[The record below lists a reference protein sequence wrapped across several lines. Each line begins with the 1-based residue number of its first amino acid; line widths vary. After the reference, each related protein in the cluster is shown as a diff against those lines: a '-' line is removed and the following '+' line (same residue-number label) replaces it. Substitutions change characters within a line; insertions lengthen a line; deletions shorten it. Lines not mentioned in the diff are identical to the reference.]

1 MFCGISL
8 LRAPGLYQDVS
19 YLDGV
24 EWHSKPVLCYAL
36 QIDNRSCH
44 NRSSTRGTAKR
55 ICVPKIGVSLGIR
68 ISVKVTIACSHDMLS
83 PTLYIEAVAVAG
95 KR

>member
-1 MFCGISL
+1 MFRDIPL
-8 LRAPGLYQDVS
+8 LRAPGLYQDLS

-24 EWHSKPVLCYAL
+24 EWHSKPIQRYAL

-44 NRSSTRGTAKR
+44 NRSSTRGTVKS
-55 ICVPKIGVSLGIR
+55 IYVPKIGVSRGIR
-68 ISVKVTIACSHDMLS
+68 ISVKFTKACSHDMLS
-83 PTLYIEAVAVAG
+83 PTLYIDAVTVAG